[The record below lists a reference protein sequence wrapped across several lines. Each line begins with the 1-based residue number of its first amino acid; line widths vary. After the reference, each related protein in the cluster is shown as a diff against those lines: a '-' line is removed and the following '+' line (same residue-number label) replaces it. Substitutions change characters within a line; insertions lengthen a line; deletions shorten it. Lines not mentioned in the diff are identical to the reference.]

1 MASVGIIG
9 ASGYA
14 GVEMIRMVL
23 AHPQLELKVA
33 TGDSQAGTPVAQL
46 YPSLAAALPHM
57 VFAPTSPDA
66 VDGCDIVILAMPHG
80 ASQSVVPQLAGRA
93 GLIVDLAADFRLPDA
108 ELYPKWYGEPHAA
121 PELLST
127 FTYGLPEVYREAL
140 RTATRIAAPGC
151 YPTTANLALW
161 PLAKRGLIDLHPIIV
176 DAACGVSG
184 AGRPPKANTTFCTV
198 DENLEAYGL
207 LTHRHTP
214 EMEMVTGAT
223 VLFTP
228 HLAPMNRGILATCYA
243 KPAAGVE
250 MSTELLMAALHDQ
263 YDDEPFMVVT
273 DAPPST
279 KATLGSNTCHVTA
292 RYDERTNLV
301 LTLSALDNLVK
312 GTAGQATQCIN
323 LAMGWPETQGI
334 AMVGVYP

>member
-1 MASVGIIG
+1 VKRVGIIG
-9 ASGYA
+9 ATGYA

-23 AHPQLELKVA
+23 GHPELELAVA
-33 TGDSQAGTPVAQL
+33 TGDSQAGVRARDL
-46 YPSLAAALPHM
+46 YPSLAAALGDM
-57 VFAPTSPDA
+57 VFAPSDVSA
-66 VDGCDIVILAMPHG
+66 VDGCDIVVLAMPHG
-80 ASQSVVPQLAGRA
+80 ASQSIVPQLVDRC
-93 GLIVDLAADFRLPDA
+93 GLIVDLAADFRLSDPD
-108 ELYPKWYGEPHAA
+108 LYPTWYGEPHAA

-127 FTYGLPEVYREAL
+127 FVYGLPEVFREQL

-161 PLAKRGLIDLHPIIV
+161 PLVTRGLIDPNPIIV

-184 AGRPPKANTTFCTV
+184 AGRPPKPNTTFCTV

-214 EMEMVTGAT
+214 EMEMITGGT

-243 KPAAGVE
+243 RPADGASV
-250 MSTELLMAALHDQ
+250 STDTLMAALHDA
-263 YDDEPFMVVT
+263 YDAEPFIVVA

-279 KATLGSNTCHVTA
+279 KATLGSNTCHVLA
-292 RYDERTNLV
+292 RYDDRTGMV
-301 LTLSALDNLVK
+301 MTLSALDNLVK
-312 GTAGQATQCIN
+312 GTAGQALQCIN
-323 LAMGWPETQGI
+323 LACGWPETLGVP
-334 AMVGVYP
+334 MVGVYP